1 MKSNLVIILCF
12 LFIVLIYL
20 FRKLDK
26 FYRHYCRILFLDREE
41 TISLL
46 TRNDKFYGKFHQ
58 NDLVARRVQSVN
70 EYKRRVIVQCGCTP
84 SLYEKVK
91 LAWAIREAD
100 RRISKINE
108 NWFDGRKAKMMKWKI
123 ACTKGTDYENGYPH
137 TINDTIVISKEIVN
151 EYSMK
156 DLVDTLIHEKTHIY
170 QKKFREDVKRYI
182 DENQFEVL
190 KTREADDNIRTNPDI
205 DDMIYIH
212 QPSGDVYKLT
222 YKDRPKTISDTIEKE
237 LEKEHPYEEMAI
249 RVERM

>member
-12 LFIVLIYL
+12 LFMILIYCFHKL
-20 FRKLDK
+20 HKVYRK
-26 FYRHYCRILFLDREE
+26 YCTILFLDRES

-46 TRNDKFYGKFHQ
+46 NGNDEFYSKFHQ

-70 EYKRRVIVQCGCTP
+70 EYKSRVIIDCGCTP
-84 SLYEKVK
+84 SLYEKIR

-100 RRISKINE
+100 RRISKIRE
-108 NWFDGRKAKMMKWKI
+108 NWFDGRKAKMIKWKI
-123 ACTKGTDYENGYPH
+123 ACTTGKAYENGYPH

-170 QKKFREDVKRYI
+170 QRQFREDVKRYI
-182 DENQFEVL
+182 DENQFGVL
-190 KTREADDNIRTNPDI
+190 KRREADDNIRTNPDI

-222 YKDRPKTISDTIEKE
+222 YREDPKTISDTIERE
-237 LEKEHPYEEMAI
+237 LDKEHPYEEMAM